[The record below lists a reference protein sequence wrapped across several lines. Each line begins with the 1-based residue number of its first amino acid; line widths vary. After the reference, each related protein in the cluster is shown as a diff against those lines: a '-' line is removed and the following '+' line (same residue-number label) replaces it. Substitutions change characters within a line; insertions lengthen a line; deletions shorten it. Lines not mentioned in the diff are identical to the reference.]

1 MAEASRR
8 RCPQY
13 RSRRFRGCPP
23 SRNHARSALREN
35 GWRCTNPSNRTRRKR
50 VAGSANRSLSGHYTS
65 VRLLDLQQRGKCSIS
80 SREWRAIL
88 TRGPAFELTRPMIE
102 PTIDVFEDL
111 RRLSHL
117 TRGYVGRAVSG
128 AVLLAYG
135 MLKGNPIA
143 IVVAALFLPFM
154 S

>member
-1 MAEASRR
+1 
-8 RCPQY
+8 
-13 RSRRFRGCPP
+13 
-23 SRNHARSALREN
+23 
-35 GWRCTNPSNRTRRKR
+35 
-50 VAGSANRSLSGHYTS
+50 
-65 VRLLDLQQRGKCSIS
+65 
-80 SREWRAIL
+80 
-88 TRGPAFELTRPMIE
+88 MIE

>member
-1 MAEASRR
+1 MRA
-8 RCPQY
+8 
-13 RSRRFRGCPP
+13 
-23 SRNHARSALREN
+23 
-35 GWRCTNPSNRTRRKR
+35 
-50 VAGSANRSLSGHYTS
+50 
-65 VRLLDLQQRGKCSIS
+65 LDLQQWAGRGAGGCEREVPRQKTFLDARLADPSFDSRKCSIS
-80 SREWRAIL
+80 SRELRAIL
-88 TRGPAFELTRPMIE
+88 TRRPAFELTQPMIE

>member
-1 MAEASRR
+1 VYSIYSNGPDEAQEVVSVEI
-8 RCPQY
+8 PIPEAKT
-13 RSRRFRGCPP
+13 FPD
-23 SRNHARSALREN
+23 ALLADPGFDSE
-35 GWRCTNPSNRTRRKR
+35 
-50 VAGSANRSLSGHYTS
+50 
-65 VRLLDLQQRGKCSIS
+65 KCSIS
-80 SREWRAIL
+80 TREWRAIL
-88 TRGPAFELTRPMIE
+88 TRGPAFELTQPMIE

-143 IVVAALFLPFM
+143 IVVSALFRPFM